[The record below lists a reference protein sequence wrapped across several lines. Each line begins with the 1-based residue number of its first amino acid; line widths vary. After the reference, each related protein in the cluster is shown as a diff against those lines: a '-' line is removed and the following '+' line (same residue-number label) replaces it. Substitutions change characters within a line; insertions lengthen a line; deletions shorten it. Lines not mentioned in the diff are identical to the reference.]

1 MGHFFVSCPL
11 GFESELTREI
21 KEFWFEMID
30 LDGLPTRAEFPEM
43 EALQGGLEFETADH
57 IGFQINLFSKIA
69 NRVLLRIAKFE
80 ARYFDQFEKGL
91 SQVDLSKW
99 LDFELLKGRLQ
110 VKIEHHKSRLNNEKN
125 LLEATQNV
133 LAKKNIKIDSEAA
146 QTLYIRIDKDRVT
159 LSLDTSGEHLHRRGY
174 AQHRG
179 EAPLRETLAAYLIR
193 KLAKH
198 ADMKSLLTIVDPF
211 AGSGTILF
219 EALSQHRPLF
229 DRAYAW
235 LQFKSTAKLFKSP
248 TWTKNF
254 RWLQNRPQLSAYG
267 FDIDAKSVVNFSENK
282 LKFEKM
288 FQLENLKLSSLEQNS
303 AKLDLSALP
312 VNGPKWI
319 VTNPPY
325 GIRLNDNQALE
336 TLTKLEKQV
345 DGLIVIH
352 PESWNFKFQNLKQ
365 VEQESFSNQGLKLL
379 LTVFKR
385 PI

>member
-11 GFESELTREI
+11 GFEAELTHEI
-21 KEFWFEMID
+21 KDFWFEMID

-43 EALQGGLEFETADH
+43 EAEPGGLAFETADH
-57 IGFQINLFSKIA
+57 LGFQINLFSKTA

-80 ARYFDQFEKGL
+80 ARYFDQYEKGL
-91 SQVDLSKW
+91 SQVDLGKW
-99 LDFELLKGRLQ
+99 LDMDLLKGKLQ

-125 LLEATQNV
+125 LLEASQNV
-133 LAKKNIKIDSEAA
+133 LTKNIIKISAEAA
-146 QTLYIRIDKDRVT
+146 QTLYVRIEKDRVM

-179 EAPLRETLAAYLIR
+179 EAPLRETLAAYLVR

-198 ADMKSLLTIVDPF
+198 TDMKAPLTIVDPF

-229 DRAYAW
+229 DRTYSW
-235 LQFKSTAKLFKSP
+235 LQFKSTPKLFKSP

-254 RWLQNRPQLSAYG
+254 RWLQNRANLSAYG
-267 FDIDAKSVVNFSENK
+267 FDIHAKSVVNFNENK

-288 FQLENLKLSSLEQNS
+288 FQLENLTLSSVEQDS

-325 GIRLNDNQALE
+325 GIRLNDNAALE

-365 VEQESFSNQGLKLL
+365 VEQENFNNQGLKLL
-379 LTVFKR
+379 LTVFKKS
-385 PI
+385 I